1 MPLFWILEKSELTN
15 FSWALGV
22 ILEEVLKQNPDFI
35 ELLRNAE
42 GSCYSKIPV
51 NTVFLEVSFPK
62 NQKLTKQPSGENQSF
77 RIF

>member
-22 ILEEVLKQNPDFI
+22 ILEGVLKQNPDFI

-42 GSCYSKIPV
+42 GSRYSKIPV